1 MSPKPKCYQNR
12 NGTKSNKVLKIKLKL
27 QEIGPD
33 NLNIF
38 DKLKPPQMNLLIYL
52 KD

>member
-12 NGTKSNKVLKIKLKL
+12 NVTKSNKVLKIKIKL
-27 QEIGPD
+27 QDIGPD
-33 NLNIF
+33 ISNIF
-38 DKLKPPQMNLLIYL
+38 DNLKPPQMNLLIYL

>member
-12 NGTKSNKVLKIKLKL
+12 NVTKSNNVLKIKIKL
-27 QEIGPD
+27 HKIGPD

-38 DKLKPPQMNLLIYL
+38 DKLKPPPMNLLIYL